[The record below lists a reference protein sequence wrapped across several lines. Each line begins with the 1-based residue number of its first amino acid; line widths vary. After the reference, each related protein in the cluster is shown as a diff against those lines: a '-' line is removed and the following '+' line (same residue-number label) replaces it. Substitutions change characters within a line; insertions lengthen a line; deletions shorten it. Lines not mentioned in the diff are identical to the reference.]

1 LEDRW
6 SLVPV
11 LSIHS
16 CLLGSLLLSFLL
28 IFFLIHSSSVKCTE
42 LVEHVKLWQC
52 VCIELEATIDLSHF
66 NVAFK
71 L

>member
-1 LEDRW
+1 VVSRTGSFY
-6 SLVPV
+6 SLV
-11 LSIHS
+11 SS
-16 CLLGSLLLSFLL
+16 GSLLLSFLL

-42 LVEHVKLWQC
+42 IVEHVKLWQC